1 MSPQEVVDVINE
13 AYSNM
18 ELMDGSCY
26 LGTSRNGINI
36 EMILNS
42 EGKIITAYPQK
53 IKKFKGAYK

>member
-18 ELMDGSCY
+18 EWMDDSRY
-26 LGTSRNGINI
+26 LGISRNGIKI

-53 IKKFKGAYK
+53 IK